1 MALMYGALFAG
12 VAELPLTL
20 NRWLQVPTLSAEV
33 EKLRRSIRRNQ
44 LYRESLEREVRKLRT
59 DNERLRFSEYD
70 RLNARLSR
78 YGPGIYVKMY

>member
-33 EKLRRSIRRNQ
+33 EKLRSIRRDQ
-44 LYRESLEREVRKLRT
+44 LYLKSLEREVRELRK

-70 RLNARLSR
+70 RLNARPFR
-78 YGPGIYVKMY
+78 YRPGIYVRYR

>member
-33 EKLRRSIRRNQ
+33 EKLRWSIRRYQ
-44 LYRESLEREVRKLRT
+44 LYRESLEHEVRKLRKE
-59 DNERLRFSEYD
+59 NERLRFSEYD
-70 RLNARLSR
+70 RLNARLPR
-78 YGPGIYVKMY
+78 HRPGIWFKI